1 MGRRFSGV
9 VNVDGM
15 ASTRTF
21 RKPKSGEEE
30 KQMLE
35 NAVPKSTRNVNKW
48 SMKIF
53 CDWQATRSNKK
64 ASNEQS
70 NSAVDTSVIGDLDV
84 NLCSM
89 SAETLNFWLTK
100 FVMEVCKEDG
110 ECYPPRTLYS
120 ICCGIQRHLCEC
132 NGVGAVAILD
142 KKDKRYRVIN
152 VLDWVQYKIELIFL

>member
-1 MGRRFSGV
+1 
-9 VNVDGM
+9 M

-30 KQMLE
+30 KQMFE
-35 NAVPKSTRNVNKW
+35 NAVPKSTRTVNKW
-48 SMKIF
+48 AIKIF
-53 CDWQATRSNKK
+53 SEWQGTRLNKK

-70 NSAVDTSVIGDLDV
+70 NSGVDTSVIEDLDL

-89 SAETLNFWLTK
+89 PAETLNFWLTM
-100 FVMEVCKEDG
+100 FVMEVCTEDG

-120 ICCGIQRHLCEC
+120 ICCGIQRHLCDC
-132 NGVGAVAILD
+132 NGVSATAILD

-152 VLDWVQYKIELIFL
+152 IIDCGQYKSETTFL